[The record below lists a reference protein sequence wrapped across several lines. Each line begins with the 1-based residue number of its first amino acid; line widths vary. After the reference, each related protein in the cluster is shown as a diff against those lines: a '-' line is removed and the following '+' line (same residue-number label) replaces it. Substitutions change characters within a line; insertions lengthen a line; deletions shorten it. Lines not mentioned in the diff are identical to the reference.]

1 VTQPALRALH
11 EKMAALAID
20 EHTFQILGMLP
31 DVPLQVLHAACDPSS
46 GRLLAWSIYRGIAV
60 ACTGGEHGA
69 DRIMPFYIAAKAARD
84 QVGAAPAVVRETV
97 NSFSAI
103 PIPKELA
110 EQPTVPKLKLPLAPV
125 GGYPSRTPTLQE
137 IRTKRDYAG
146 YIKDLV
152 VQSGLTLRGI
162 EENTR
167 KLDPKAVCCRSTLSD
182 TLRHGKIPTG
192 EPVMATLLTVLFAF
206 ITHSEPGTDT
216 VHRSTHEA
224 LRVWRQLLRPP
235 SGAPVLVAG
244 GIDPLLRQALT
255 ELAHAEKTATR
266 LGSPD
271 APGLAH
277 AQRILR
283 ELLT

>member
-1 VTQPALRALH
+1 MTQSALRALH

-31 DVPLQVLHAACDPSS
+31 DVPLHVLHAACDPASD
-46 GRLLAWSIYRGIAV
+46 RLLAWSIYRGIAV

-84 QVGAAPAVVRETV
+84 APAGSYT
-97 NSFSAI
+97 AI
-103 PIPKELA
+103 RIPKELA

-125 GGYPSRTPTLQE
+125 DGYPSRTTTLQE

-244 GIDPLLRQALT
+244 GIDPLLRQALN
-255 ELAHAEKTATR
+255 ELAHAEKTASR